1 MTSHWVFILSSHVFW
16 SRMKWNFGMFAIW
29 TISDIPSKVC
39 NLWHL
44 ALMNE
49 RNSIESFATVP
60 VPHLTSTSLPVHY
73 SNESSLSVSL
83 FLLCHEPPHLPSTAL
98 FPVSPP
104 PQKKLDKTNAS
115 HCVILG
121 INDEI
126 SNGVFTLVRV
136 YLSLMAV
143 CLRREEWAKGFM
155 STRANGVYV
164 SAAVQWLAGLPVNGP
179 SCKPSPPL
187 KRQRA

>member
-1 MTSHWVFILSSHVFW
+1 MTFGFDEWKEFNWIFCNSSCPVLDEYIVARPLF
-16 SRMKWNFGMFAIW
+16 KW
-29 TISDIPSKVC
+29 
-39 NLWHL
+39 
-44 ALMNE
+44 
-49 RNSIESFATVP
+49 IESKRLPIFALSRATSFTVDRI
-60 VPHLTSTSLPVHY
+60 
-73 SNESSLSVSL
+73 VS
-83 FLLCHEPPHLPSTAL
+83 CI
-98 FPVSPP
+98 P
-104 PQKKLDKTNAS
+104 PQKKKLDKTNAS